1 MKKKYTLILIG
12 LLLSCS
18 NNDDDGI
25 DCSLFDPAFPELYI
39 RLVDETGTNLIDNGT
54 IDPDNIT
61 IEGNFSNA
69 DFRFIPA
76 NEFANPDAEI
86 REFDNTLLLYIP
98 NESTFRYTV
107 NLDDTDSVDID
118 FTAELTR
125 IPCNISY
132 FIPNGVE
139 YNNVTLELTEVSS
152 LQFLAVI
159 EL

>member
-69 DFRFIPA
+69 DFRF
-76 NEFANPDAEI
+76 
-86 REFDNTLLLYIP
+86 
-98 NESTFRYTV
+98 
-107 NLDDTDSVDID
+107 
-118 FTAELTR
+118 
-125 IPCNISY
+125 
-132 FIPNGVE
+132 
-139 YNNVTLELTEVSS
+139 
-152 LQFLAVI
+152 
-159 EL
+159 

>member
-61 IEGNFSNA
+61 IEGNFS
-69 DFRFIPA
+69 
-76 NEFANPDAEI
+76 I

-132 FIPNGVE
+132 FTPNGVE
-139 YNNVTLELTEVSS
+139 YNNVT
-152 LQFLAVI
+152 I
-159 EL
+159 DR